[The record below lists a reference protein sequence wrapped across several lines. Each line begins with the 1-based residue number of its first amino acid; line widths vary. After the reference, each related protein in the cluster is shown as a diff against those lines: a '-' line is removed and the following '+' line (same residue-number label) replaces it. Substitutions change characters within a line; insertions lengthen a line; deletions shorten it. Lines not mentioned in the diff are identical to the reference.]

1 MAPATAEFVVI
12 ANRLPVDRQVDADGS
27 TTWRTS
33 PGGLVTALEPVMRRN
48 GGAWIGWHG
57 AADERLRPFEHD
69 GIKLVPVHLTSQE
82 VAEYYEGFSNATLWP
97 LYHDVVAP
105 PEFHREWW
113 DSYVEVNRRFAQR
126 AAKDRKSVV

>member
-1 MAPATAEFVVI
+1 MAAGLANFVVV
-12 ANRLPVDRQVDADGS
+12 ANRLPVDRDFNPDGT

-33 PGGLVTALEPVMRRN
+33 PGGLVSALEPVMRRK

-69 GIKLVPVHLTSQE
+69 GIRLVPVRLSTQE
-82 VAEYYEGFSNATLWP
+82 VIEYYEGFSNGTLWP

-105 PEFHREWW
+105 PQFHREW
-113 DSYVEVNRRFAQR
+113 
-126 AAKDRKSVV
+126 